1 MTFSP
6 SLFFP
11 GKEAPAPNEYEAVW
25 ASETVWTLS
34 EERNI
39 LSEQGMEP
47 RFLGFPAR
55 NGLNTPTELP
65 RDLFQ
70 YGDFITTLMNCTT
83 VPFVLIVLRPFG
95 STLFRWK
102 DFHCWIPSTSL
113 KGCLFPP
120 TSPFL
125 YIPLQF
131 SRRSVDRNFDG
142 GNHMTY
148 SASVKHFG
156 FVDI

>member
-1 MTFSP
+1 V
-6 SLFFP
+6 
-11 GKEAPAPNEYEAVW
+11 PNEYEAVW
-25 ASETVWTLS
+25 APETVWTLS

-39 LSEQGMEP
+39 LSEPGMEQ
-47 RFLGFPAR
+47 RFLGFPAH

-70 YGDFITTLMNCTT
+70 SRDFITTLMYCRT
-83 VPFVLIVLRPFG
+83 VPFVFIVLRPFG

-102 DFHCWIPSTSL
+102 DFHWWIPSTSL
-113 KGCLFPP
+113 KVCLFPP

-125 YIPLQF
+125 CIPLQS
-131 SRRSVDRNFDG
+131 SRRSVDRNCDG

-148 SASVKHFG
+148 SASVKNLG
-156 FVDI
+156 LADIRQK